1 MQTETDRVEIE
12 RERECVYVYRHT
24 WICRYT
30 NIHMHIE
37 RGMYI
42 DYVHVCG
49 ACCMCVCV
57 CVRVCGRP
65 SFRPSVCLCVRVLQH
80 RVDVG
85 SHAKG
90 RFICCP
96 TIAVAIL
103 IGALT

>member
-1 MQTETDRVEIE
+1 M
-12 RERECVYVYRHT
+12 CVYVYRHT

-37 RGMYI
+37 RGMHI

-65 SFRPSVCLCVRVLQH
+65 SFRPSVCVSVCVCAFCSIGLMRDPM
-80 RVDVG
+80 RKVG
-85 SHAKG
+85 SL
-90 RFICCP
+90 CLP
-96 TIAVAIL
+96 MIAVAIL